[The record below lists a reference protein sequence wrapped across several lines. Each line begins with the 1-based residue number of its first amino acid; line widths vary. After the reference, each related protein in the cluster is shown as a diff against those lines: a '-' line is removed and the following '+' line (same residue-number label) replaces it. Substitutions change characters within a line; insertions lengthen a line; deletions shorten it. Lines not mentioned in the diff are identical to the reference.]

1 MEHKQKLRI
10 LITAGPTQE
19 PIDAVRYIGNR
30 SSGRLGVALAEEALG
45 RGHQVTLLLG
55 PTCAQPGIDAEAL
68 HLERF
73 RTTAE
78 LQALLTRHWPG
89 DMHCLIMT
97 AAVADYR
104 MSHADTKGKLPRGAG
119 SLTLHL
125 EPTPDLVAQCAQR
138 KRTGQRVIGFA
149 LETPENLERRASE
162 KLAKKGL
169 DAVVANPLETMDS
182 PSISGTLIW
191 ADGRRAAPPR
201 PVLPKRE
208 FAQWLL
214 SEVLP
219 V

>member
-1 MEHKQKLRI
+1 MRI

-30 SSGRLGVALAEEALG
+30 SSGRLGIALAEDAVA
-45 RGHQVTLLLG
+45 RGHEVTLLLG
-55 PTCAQPGIDAEAL
+55 PACVLPMGRADAL

-78 LQALLTRHWPG
+78 LQELLARYWPG
-89 DMHCLIMT
+89 ELHCLIMT

-104 MSHADTKGKLPRGAG
+104 MIHADTQGKLPRGAG

-125 EPTPDLVAQCAQR
+125 ESTPDLVAQCALR
-138 KRTGQRVIGFA
+138 KKPGQRVIGFA

-182 PSISGTLIW
+182 PSISGALIW
-191 ADGRRAAPPR
+191 ADGRRAVPLQ

-208 FAQWLL
+208 FAAWLL

-219 V
+219 HQVR